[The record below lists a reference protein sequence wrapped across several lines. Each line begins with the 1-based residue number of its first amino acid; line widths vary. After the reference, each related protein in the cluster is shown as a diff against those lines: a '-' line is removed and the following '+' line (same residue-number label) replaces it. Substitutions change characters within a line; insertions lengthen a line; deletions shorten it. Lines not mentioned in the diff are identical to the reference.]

1 MAEQVSWQ
9 KHDPMYRQTGSHTT
23 QSLCL
28 VLSDPPYNAQ
38 TLQREPYQLTLNDTD
53 GLGLSRP
60 TAQKNLV
67 IQCTVK
73 GCVKTGCRPDVPPSK
88 ESSEQVEGAGKCLWL
103 VVQKTEWI
111 TFSVAGYREVIISLE
126 IWMWCMLWY
135 GFFCRIIG
143 WLRANRVG
151 MVIYMHTYFFSL
163 VLGRDFIFFF
173 IPLMGMGWREWVL
186 SPPST
191 YLFLPPP
198 FHPPSCTSSNSLC
211 KWIYRKFWLF
221 FLSFAFS
228 SLLILTLA
236 DAKILKT
243 VLRSE
248 EEFSKVRR
256 TKLCL
261 TGILLKGTFGK
272 RRQCGGKS

>member
-1 MAEQVSWQ
+1 MAEQVSRQ

-135 GFFCRIIG
+135 GFFCRIMG

-151 MVIYMHTYFFSL
+151 MVIYICTHISFRWFLGEISFFSL
-163 VLGRDFIFFF
+163 
-173 IPLMGMGWREWVL
+173 
-186 SPPST
+186 
-191 YLFLPPP
+191 
-198 FHPPSCTSSNSLC
+198 FH
-211 KWIYRKFWLF
+211 
-221 FLSFAFS
+221 
-228 SLLILTLA
+228 
-236 DAKILKT
+236 
-243 VLRSE
+243 
-248 EEFSKVRR
+248 
-256 TKLCL
+256 
-261 TGILLKGTFGK
+261 
-272 RRQCGGKS
+272 